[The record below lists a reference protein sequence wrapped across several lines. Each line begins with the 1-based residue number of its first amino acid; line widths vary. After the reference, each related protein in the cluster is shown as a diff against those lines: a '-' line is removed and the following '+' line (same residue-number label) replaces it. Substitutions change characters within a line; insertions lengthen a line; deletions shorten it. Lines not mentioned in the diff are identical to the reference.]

1 MELLIRA
8 RTTAQHASQK
18 AHEAR
23 IEAEL
28 ANAAKD
34 KFLAMVSHELRVPL
48 QAILAGVQVLRNK
61 SHLPSE
67 LEPIVNVIE
76 RNARIETKLVRD
88 LNDLSRSSAGK
99 MTLDC
104 EPVVLRRIIVMLGLA
119 SDWLSSK
126 AWSNCMEA
134 QFRRTAKE
142 QEKAAHSSSDCRF
155 RAGDQRQGLLNPN
168 ALLIKRPNRFPLKSE
183 SEFKQDVVPVVRRL
197 DFRNIRG
204 WFSAYGRRYIL
215 QRGSNVIISILA
227 RENDGFL
234 QRNRT
239 GADVTGQLS

>member
-1 MELLIRA
+1 
-8 RTTAQHASQK
+8 
-18 AHEAR
+18 
-23 IEAEL
+23 
-28 ANAAKD
+28 
-34 KFLAMVSHELRVPL
+34 
-48 QAILAGVQVLRNK
+48 
-61 SHLPSE
+61 
-67 LEPIVNVIE
+67 
-76 RNARIETKLVRD
+76 
-88 LNDLSRSSAGK
+88 
-99 MTLDC
+99 
-104 EPVVLRRIIVMLGLA
+104 
-119 SDWLSSK
+119 
-126 AWSNCMEA
+126 MEA

-197 DFRNIRG
+197 DFRNIRD